1 MGTVTIVDLEQAQA
15 DCGSK
20 AYGLG
25 RLLRSGARVPPGFVV
40 LDDPDPAEVAR
51 AVEHLTGPLAVRS
64 SGLAED
70 TAAASFAGQLET
82 VLGVV
87 GVDQTLAAIA
97 TCRASGRS
105 SRARAYAARMQAPA
119 ESHVPVIVQQL
130 VPADVA
136 GVAFTRDPRSGAHAV
151 AIEAAWG
158 LGESVVSGRVIPDA
172 FTVVAAGEVEATTGS
187 KATRLDHRD
196 GVLRRTAVAAADRR
210 RQVLTHEQAAEVADA
225 ALQAEAVHG
234 TSVDVEWAIAGDTL
248 WLLQVR
254 PITGVTGRRERL
266 DAPVGEAIVQ
276 GVGASPGRVSGT
288 VRIVRDLDGFGA
300 VEPGDVLVCRTTDP
314 AWTPLFGIAAAVV
327 TETGGVLS
335 HAAIVARE
343 LGVPAVVGAS
353 QAQARLAGIASVVVD
368 GDNGTVASLQ

>member
-1 MGTVTIVDLEQAQA
+1 MTLVDLGRAQA

-20 AYGLG
+20 AHGLG
-25 RLLRSGARVPPGFVV
+25 RLLRSGAHVPPGFVV
-40 LDDPDPAEVAR
+40 LDDPDPDEVAQAMAR
-51 AVEHLTGPLAVRS
+51 LTGPFAVRS

-87 GVDQTLAAIA
+87 GVDQALAAIA

-105 SRARAYAARMQAPA
+105 SRARAYASRMQAPV

-130 VPADVA
+130 VPADLA
-136 GVAFTRDPRSGAHAV
+136 GVAFTQDPRSGARAV

-158 LGESVVSGRVIPDA
+158 LGESVVSGRVVPDA
-172 FTVVAAGEVEATTGS
+172 FTLVDGGEIETTTGS
-187 KATRLDHRD
+187 KATRLDHRE
-196 GVLRRTAVAAADRR
+196 GALRRTAVAAADRR
-210 RQVLTHEQAAEVADA
+210 RPVLSAEQAREVAEA
-225 ALQAEAVHG
+225 ALRAEAVHG
-234 TSVDVEWAIAGDTL
+234 TVVDVEWAIAGGTL

-254 PITGVTGRRERL
+254 PITGVIGPRERPE
-266 DAPVGEAIVQ
+266 APVGDAIVQ
-276 GVGASPGRVSGT
+276 GVGASPGRVSGR
-288 VRIVRDLDGFGA
+288 VRVVRDLDGFGA

-327 TETGGVLS
+327 TETGGALS

-343 LGVPAVVGAS
+343 LGIPAVVGADG
-353 QAQARLAGIASVVVD
+353 ARARLAGMEWVVVD
-368 GDNGTVASLQ
+368 GDHGTVSSAP